1 MKTVIFLFCILAFNI
16 NAQQLD
22 YNLIIYHSSNEEASD
37 MDEDANGWVRPGL
50 MLYNGDTV
58 KAICRSAMNDE
69 ENHCYRIVDTESLSH
84 WKGREGHD
92 WTVYHCMSTSC
103 EVKFAYNN
111 ENNDAYYMTWKE
123 PESPGG
129 HWITKQAIFINTG
142 KFDELIN
149 NKLSKSIN

>member
-37 MDEDANGWVRPGL
+37 MDEDASGWVRPGL
-50 MLYNGDTV
+50 MLYKEDTV
-58 KAICRSAMNDE
+58 KAICRSAMNAE

-111 ENNDAYYMTWKE
+111 ESNDAYYMTWKE

-129 HWITKQAIFINTG
+129 HWITKQAIFINTD

>member
-50 MLYNGDTV
+50 MLYKGDTV

-92 WTVYHCMSTSC
+92 WTVYHCISTDC

-129 HWITKQAIFINTG
+129 PWITKQAIFINTD